1 MGILFIIL
9 IMVVLELI
17 QVLNSRFKIRKWIL
31 PIISL
36 LNSIN
41 IILSILILEKHDSS
55 NNKIESISLLYNILY
70 FVICNIPTLIFIFT
84 NYILNKKKV
93 TNKKFYNK
101 IGLYTLIT
109 LIFIVV
115 LFIIIQISTSKL
127 IVNTNT
133 KNIINA
139 ITK

>member
-84 NYILNKKKV
+84 NYILNKKR
-93 TNKKFYNK
+93 
-101 IGLYTLIT
+101 
-109 LIFIVV
+109 
-115 LFIIIQISTSKL
+115 
-127 IVNTNT
+127 
-133 KNIINA
+133 
-139 ITK
+139 